1 MVRNKNFEKS
11 KKENSL
17 ERIRKKDNTRER
29 TNSIS
34 SISSDTRS
42 KWFSSVLFNNLKNK
56 QIL

>member
-42 KWFSSVLFNNLKNK
+42 K
-56 QIL
+56 